1 LSDDV
6 PIATAAIE
14 GALDLDASGAEPGAT
29 GPRPAGVPS
38 APSPAAGPPAYRRRL
53 ANYLLDKR
61 LQLRYVVVVTL
72 LSALICSVL
81 GALIYRQEER
91 ASAFLEEDLKA
102 LTDGDASLSDF
113 QVEVA
118 QDMESRDHL
127 LVGKMIG
134 AGFGLVLILSVYLLV
149 MTHKV
154 AGPLYKVSMYFDKM
168 SVGRFAVVTALRRG
182 DMLQD
187 FYSSFQ
193 EMNVAMRA
201 RMLSDLELMERACKA
216 ARAAAVAGELA
227 EEVGRLEQHI
237 AERRA
242 KLA

>member
-6 PIATAAIE
+6 PIATPAIE
-14 GALDLDASGAEPGAT
+14 GALDLDASAAETSAKPTPGAAPS
-29 GPRPAGVPS
+29 GPPAG
-38 APSPAAGPPAYRRRL
+38 APAYRRRL

-81 GALIYRQEER
+81 GGLIYRQEER

-134 AGFGLVLILSVYLLV
+134 AGFGLVLILSIYLLV

-154 AGPLYKVSMYFDKM
+154 AGPLYKVSTYFDKM
-168 SVGRFAVVTALRRG
+168 SRGRFAVVTPLRRG

-193 EMNVAMRA
+193 DMNVAMRA
-201 RMLSDLELMERACKA
+201 RMLGDVELMERACKA
-216 ARAAAVAGELA
+216 ARAAGVTGELA
-227 EEVGRLEQHI
+227 EEVGRLEQHV